1 MKQNL
6 YYKDEQLNKFF
17 IENKILHMCNLLEKK
32 CIRDNEIVIC
42 KSDYQLG
49 VYIQWEA
56 CLRMNLMPLF
66 IYKETTESTIA
77 EFRKIVNIR
86 IVIEYKNNEF
96 YLFLFDKQI
105 CETNI
110 PNKWDTGSVIHIT
123 SGSTGY
129 PKLVLRTKL
138 QMEEELN
145 RYASFLEI
153 TENDVVFP
161 LVPLNHS
168 FGFISGMLLS
178 KKFGLDLILY
188 DNLIPRNILNISN
201 KSKVSIMLGLPYFY
215 KKMIGLPEKYKFNS
229 ELRYIIS
236 SGGPIEKGIQK
247 QFFERFAKKLYQQ
260 YGSTETGSLSIGYSE
275 TNSGYVGKPFDGI
288 EVNVDEVKGSLYVD
302 TPKTI
307 GAYITKNGIQRL
319 DESIYKMGDIGRV
332 IDSGGI
338 ELLGRDDD
346 IIIINGNKID
356 KELVIRCIKKINHV
370 KEVDIFLRD
379 FHNMEELI
387 CEYVSSIELDKSDII
402 SFLSKYLSSYEI
414 PKNFKRVKAL
424 SNKKK
429 ANWKT

>member
-32 CIRDNEIVIC
+32 RIRDNEIVIC
-42 KSDYQLG
+42 KSDSQLG

-86 IVIEYKNNEF
+86 IVIEYKNNEI

-332 IDSGGI
+332 TDSGGI

-356 KELVIRCIKKINHV
+356 KELVIRCIKKINHI

-379 FHNMEELI
+379 FHDMEELI

-429 ANWKT
+429 ANWKM

>member
-1 MKQNL
+1 
-6 YYKDEQLNKFF
+6 
-17 IENKILHMCNLLEKK
+17 
-32 CIRDNEIVIC
+32 
-42 KSDYQLG
+42 
-49 VYIQWEA
+49 
-56 CLRMNLMPLF
+56 MPLF

-319 DESIYKMGDIGRV
+319 DESIYKMG
-332 IDSGGI
+332 
-338 ELLGRDDD
+338 E
-346 IIIINGNKID
+346 
-356 KELVIRCIKKINHV
+356 
-370 KEVDIFLRD
+370 
-379 FHNMEELI
+379 
-387 CEYVSSIELDKSDII
+387 
-402 SFLSKYLSSYEI
+402 
-414 PKNFKRVKAL
+414 
-424 SNKKK
+424 SN
-429 ANWKT
+429 

>member
-6 YYKDEQLNKFF
+6 YYKGEQLNKFF
-17 IENKILHMCNLLEKK
+17 IENKILHMCNLLGKK
-32 CIRDNEIVIC
+32 HIRDNEIVIC
-42 KSDYQLG
+42 KSDSQLG
-49 VYIQWEA
+49 VYIQWET
-56 CLRMNLMPLF
+56 CLRMNLIPMF
-66 IYKETTESTIA
+66 IYKETTESTLT
-77 EFRKIVNIR
+77 EFRKIVDIR
-86 IVIEYKNNEF
+86 IVIEYKNNEI
-96 YLFLFDKQI
+96 YLFSFDKQI

-110 PNKWDTGSVIHIT
+110 LNKWDTGSVIHIT

-247 QFFERFAKKLYQQ
+247 QFFERFDKKLYQQ

-275 TNSGYVGKPFDGI
+275 INSGYVGKPFDGI
-288 EVNVDEVKGSLYVD
+288 EVSVDEVKGCLYVD

-356 KELVIRCIKKINHV
+356 KELVIRCIKKINHIE
-370 KEVDIFLRD
+370 EVDIFLRD

-387 CEYVSSIELDKSDII
+387 CEYVSSIELDKRDII
-402 SFLSKYLSSYEI
+402 SFLSKYLSTYEI

-429 ANWKT
+429 VNWKT

>member
-17 IENKILHMCNLLEKK
+17 IENKILHMCSLLEKK

-42 KSDYQLG
+42 KSDSQLG

>member
-32 CIRDNEIVIC
+32 RIRDNEIVIC
-42 KSDYQLG
+42 KSDSQLG

-56 CLRMNLMPLF
+56 CLRMNLMPMF

-86 IVIEYKNNEF
+86 IVIEYKNNEI

-105 CETNI
+105 CKTNI

-332 IDSGGI
+332 TDSGGI

-356 KELVIRCIKKINHV
+356 KELVIRCIKKINHI

-379 FHNMEELI
+379 FHDMEELI

-429 ANWKT
+429 ANWKM